1 MDRLISIDIKVGV
14 RGGDI
19 KWRYMRAPKMCKDP
33 PAWGCTKRTL
43 KNDEKNEKKMGKV
56 PIPVIN
62 HQSNI

>member
-33 PAWGCTKRTL
+33 PAWGYTKRTL
-43 KNDEKNEKKMGKV
+43 KNDVKKMKKKWGKF
-56 PIPVIN
+56 
-62 HQSNI
+62 QYRWK

>member
-33 PAWGCTKRTL
+33 PAWGYTKRTL
-43 KNDEKNEKKMGKV
+43 KNDGKK
-56 PIPVIN
+56 
-62 HQSNI
+62 